1 MMNNKNKH
9 NYYFIIFFLI
19 LLFIMFLFNYIKFKE
34 GFTESVIP
42 LHIYQTWHTKDLPP
56 KMKKCVE
63 TLKKLNPEFEHHL
76 FDDNDCA
83 DFIKNN
89 FDKDVYDAYNT
100 LIPGAFKAD
109 LFRYCILYKKGGI
122 YLDIK
127 FYNVNGFKFI
137 DLTDK
142 EYYVRD
148 IQPSGGGVYN
158 ALIVSKPNNPRLLYC
173 INKIV
178 ENVKNKYYGEIN
190 GALGITGPLL
200 LKETF
205 TKDELENMT
214 FTIGENGCPT
224 PMCLYKEDQSKVKPI
239 IAMYKEY
246 RDEQKIYQKNS
257 TYFDLWRDRNIYK

>member
-1 MMNNKNKH
+1 MNNKH
-9 NYYFIIFFLI
+9 NYYFIVFFLI
-19 LLFIMFLFNYIKFKE
+19 LLFIMFLFNYRKIKE
-34 GFTESVIP
+34 GFTESIIP

-56 KMKKCVE
+56 KMQECVQK
-63 TLKKLNPEFEHHL
+63 LKELNPEFEHHL

-89 FDKDVYDAYNT
+89 FDKDVYDAYNS
-100 LIPGAFKAD
+100 LIPRAYKAD
-109 LFRYCILYKKGGI
+109 LWRYCILYKRGGI

-148 IQPSGGGVYN
+148 IESSGGGVIN
-158 ALIVSKPNNPRLLYC
+158 GLLISKSNNPRLLYC

-178 ENVKNKYYGEIN
+178 KNVKNKYYGDN
-190 GALGITGPLL
+190 ALIVTGPNL

-205 TKDELENMT
+205 SENELENMT
-214 FTIGENGCPT
+214 FFLGDHGCPT
-224 PMCLYKEDQSKVKPI
+224 QMCFYKGDQTKVKPI

-246 RDEQKIYQKNS
+246 RDEQNKNNDLPN
-257 TYFDLWRDRNIYK
+257 YFDLWKDRNVYK